1 MTTTFQINI
10 DVTIGATAELT
21 QLLTALLPGRDLAFK
36 ACDTRGC
43 TDRTPIAADKLAPTV
58 IKFFSEEAQPADSVA
73 TSADN
78 VETSA
83 ANVATPAEEEP
94 APAVT
99 PAEKIYT
106 EVDVREAM
114 DRTRRRIEGED
125 YKTNTDGELYKKWHR
140 KLTGWFKNT
149 AAIYGSDKPST
160 LPDSDSR
167 RKFIEDCD
175 RVHPNEDD
183 LTMPIPF

>member
-1 MTTTFQINI
+1 MTTFQLNI
-10 DVTIGATAELT
+10 AVTIGATTELT
-21 QLLTALLPGRDLAFK
+21 QLLTALLTGRDLALK
-36 ACDTRGC
+36 ACETRGC
-43 TDRTPIAADKLAPTV
+43 TARTPIATNEAAPVKLLAEDP
-58 IKFFSEEAQPADSVA
+58 QPAANVA
-73 TSADN
+73 TSVAN

-83 ANVATPAEEEP
+83 DNVATPAEA
-94 APAVT
+94 APEQPT
-99 PAEKIYT
+99 EKIYT

-114 DRTRRRIEGED
+114 DRTRRRIEGDD

-175 RVHPNEDD
+175 LVHINEDV

>member
-1 MTTTFQINI
+1 MTTFQLNI
-10 DVTIGATAELT
+10 AVNIGVTDELK
-21 QLLTALLPGRDLAFK
+21 QLLTSLINPLAGGTPYVPTEAAPVKLLAEDP
-36 ACDTRGC
+36 
-43 TDRTPIAADKLAPTV
+43 
-58 IKFFSEEAQPADSVA
+58 QPVDSVA
-73 TSADN
+73 TSA
-78 VETSA
+78 E
-83 ANVATPAEEEP
+83 VAPEQ
-94 APAVT
+94 

-175 RVHPNEDD
+175 RVHTNEDD

>member
-1 MTTTFQINI
+1 MTTFQLNI
-10 DVTIGATAELT
+10 AVTIGATAELT
-21 QLLTALLPGRDLAFK
+21 QLLTALLTGRDLAFM
-36 ACDTRGC
+36 ACETRGC
-43 TDRTPIAADKLAPTV
+43 TARTPIATNEVAPVKLLTEDP
-58 IKFFSEEAQPADSVA
+58 QPADNVA
-73 TSADN
+73 TSA
-78 VETSA
+78 E
-83 ANVATPAEEEP
+83 VAPEQPT
-94 APAVT
+94 
-99 PAEKIYT
+99 EKIYT

-125 YKTNTDGELYKKWHR
+125 YKTNTDGERYKKWHR

-149 AAIYGSDKPST
+149 AALYGSDKPST

-175 RVHPNEDD
+175 RVHTNEDD

>member
-1 MTTTFQINI
+1 MTTFQLNI
-10 DVTIGATAELT
+10 AVNIGVTDELK
-21 QLLTALLPGRDLAFK
+21 QLLTSIFTTSCYAPTPVDANELVPP
-36 ACDTRGC
+36 
-43 TDRTPIAADKLAPTV
+43 TPIAANKLVPPT
-58 IKFFSEEAQPADSVA
+58 IMYLTEETQPTA
-73 TSADN
+73 
-78 VETSA
+78 
-83 ANVATPAEEEP
+83 AEEEP
-94 APAVT
+94 APAAT

-125 YKTNTDGELYKKWHR
+125 YKTNTDGERYIKWHR

-175 RVHPNEDD
+175 RVHTNEDD

>member
-1 MTTTFQINI
+1 MTTFQLNI
-10 DVTIGATAELT
+10 AVNIGVTDELK
-21 QLLTALLPGRDLAFK
+21 QLLTSIFTTSCYAP
-36 ACDTRGC
+36 
-43 TDRTPIAADKLAPTV
+43 TPIAADKLVPPTIKLLSEELQPTV
-58 IKFFSEEAQPADSVA
+58 AEDEPAP
-73 TSADN
+73 
-78 VETSA
+78 
-83 ANVATPAEEEP
+83 VATP
-94 APAVT
+94 T
-99 PAEKIYT
+99 EKIYT

-167 RKFIEDCD
+167 RKFIENCD
-175 RVHPNEDD
+175 RVHTNEDD
-183 LTMPIPF
+183 LTMPIHF

>member
-1 MTTTFQINI
+1 MTTFQLNI
-10 DVTIGATAELT
+10 AVNIGVTDELK
-21 QLLTALLPGRDLAFK
+21 QLLTSIFTTSCYAP
-36 ACDTRGC
+36 
-43 TDRTPIAADKLAPTV
+43 TPIAADELVPPTIKLLSEEPQPTV
-58 IKFFSEEAQPADSVA
+58 V
-73 TSADN
+73 
-78 VETSA
+78 
-83 ANVATPAEEEP
+83 EEEP
-94 APAVT
+94 APVAT
-99 PAEKIYT
+99 PTEKIYT

-175 RVHPNEDD
+175 RVHTNEDD

>member
-10 DVTIGATAELT
+10 DVTVGATAELT
-21 QLLTALLPGRDLAFK
+21 QLLSALLNCGNLAFK
-36 ACDTRGC
+36 ACETRGC
-43 TDRTPIAADKLAPTV
+43 TARTPIAANEVAPVKLL
-58 IKFFSEEAQPADSVA
+58 SEDPQPADSVA
-73 TSADN
+73 TSA
-78 VETSA
+78 
-83 ANVATPAEEEP
+83 EEEP
-94 APAVT
+94 APVAA

-114 DRTRRRIEGED
+114 NRTRRRIEGED
-125 YKTNTDGELYKKWHR
+125 YKTNTDSELYKKWHR

-175 RVHPNEDD
+175 RVHTNEDD

>member
-1 MTTTFQINI
+1 MTTFQLNI
-10 DVTIGATAELT
+10 AVNIGVTDELK
-21 QLLTALLPGRDLAFK
+21 QLLTSIFTTSCYAP
-36 ACDTRGC
+36 
-43 TDRTPIAADKLAPTV
+43 TPIAANEVAPVKLLADDP
-58 IKFFSEEAQPADSVA
+58 QPADSIA
-73 TSADN
+73 TSAED
-78 VETSA
+78 
-83 ANVATPAEEEP
+83 EP
-94 APAVT
+94 APAAA

-175 RVHPNEDD
+175 RVHTNEDD
-183 LTMPIPF
+183 LTTPIPF

>member
-1 MTTTFQINI
+1 MTTFQLNI
-10 DVTIGATAELT
+10 AVNIGVTDELK
-21 QLLTALLPGRDLAFK
+21 QLLTSIFTTSCYAP
-36 ACDTRGC
+36 
-43 TDRTPIAADKLAPTV
+43 TPIAANEVAPVKLLAEDP
-58 IKFFSEEAQPADSVA
+58 QPADSVA
-73 TSADN
+73 TSA
-78 VETSA
+78 
-83 ANVATPAEEEP
+83 EEEP
-94 APAVT
+94 APVAT
-99 PAEKIYT
+99 PTEKIYT

-125 YKTNTDGELYKKWHR
+125 YKTNTDGDLYKKWHR

-149 AAIYGSDKPST
+149 AAIYGSNKPST

-175 RVHPNEDD
+175 RVHTNEDD

>member
-1 MTTTFQINI
+1 MTTFQLNI
-10 DVTIGATAELT
+10 AVNIGVTDELK
-21 QLLTALLPGRDLAFK
+21 QLLTSIFTTSCYAP
-36 ACDTRGC
+36 
-43 TDRTPIAADKLAPTV
+43 TPIAANEVAPVKLLADDP
-58 IKFFSEEAQPADSVA
+58 QPADSIA
-73 TSADN
+73 TSAED
-78 VETSA
+78 EPA
-83 ANVATPAEEEP
+83 PVATP
-94 APAVT
+94 T
-99 PAEKIYT
+99 EKIYT

-175 RVHPNEDD
+175 RVHTNEDD

>member
-1 MTTTFQINI
+1 MTTFQLNI
-10 DVTIGATAELT
+10 AVNIGVTDELK
-21 QLLTALLPGRDLAFK
+21 QLLTSIFTASCYAP
-36 ACDTRGC
+36 
-43 TDRTPIAADKLAPTV
+43 TPIAADELAPV
-58 IKFFSEEAQPADSVA
+58 KLLADDPQPADSVA
-73 TSADN
+73 A
-78 VETSA
+78 
-83 ANVATPAEEEP
+83 PAEEEP
-94 APAVT
+94 APVAT

-167 RKFIEDCD
+167 RKFIENCD
-175 RVHPNEDD
+175 RVHTNEDD
-183 LTMPIPF
+183 LTMPIHF

>member
-1 MTTTFQINI
+1 MNSFNINI
-10 DVTIGATAELT
+10 AVNIGVTNELK
-21 QLLTALLPGRDLAFK
+21 QLLTSIFK
-36 ACDTRGC
+36 SEAASCNAPVPPAEDKQP
-43 TDRTPIAADKLAPTV
+43 TPVASA
-58 IKFFSEEAQPADSVA
+58 EEPQAEAVATQPA
-73 TSADN
+73 
-78 VETSA
+78 ER
-83 ANVATPAEEEP
+83 
-94 APAVT
+94 
-99 PAEKIYT
+99 IYT

-125 YKTNTDGELYKKWHR
+125 YKTNTDGELYQKWHR

-149 AAIYGSDKPST
+149 AALYGSDKPSA

-175 RVHPNEDD
+175 RVHTNEDD

>member
-1 MTTTFQINI
+1 MTTFQLNI
-10 DVTIGATAELT
+10 AVNIGVTDELK
-21 QLLTALLPGRDLAFK
+21 QLLTSLFNPLA
-36 ACDTRGC
+36 GG
-43 TDRTPIAADKLAPTV
+43 TPYVPNEAAPVKLIAEDP
-58 IKFFSEEAQPADSVA
+58 QP
-73 TSADN
+73 
-78 VETSA
+78 
-83 ANVATPAEEEP
+83 TPAEVEAEQPAEEP
-94 APAVT
+94 IA
-99 PAEKIYT
+99 KIYT

-175 RVHPNEDD
+175 RVHTNEDD
-183 LTMPIPF
+183 LTMPISF

>member
-10 DVTIGATAELT
+10 DVTVGATTELT
-21 QLLTALLPGRDLAFK
+21 QLLTALLTGRDLAFK
-36 ACDTRGC
+36 ACETRGC
-43 TDRTPIAADKLAPTV
+43 TDRTPIAANEVTIGYAPATIATNELAPSP
-58 IKFFSEEAQPADSVA
+58 IRLLSEELQP
-73 TSADN
+73 TS
-78 VETSA
+78 
-83 ANVATPAEEEP
+83 AEEEP
-94 APAVT
+94 APAVA

-114 DRTRRRIEGED
+114 DRTRRRIEGDD

-175 RVHPNEDD
+175 RVHTNEDD

>member
-1 MTTTFQINI
+1 MTTTFQLNI
-10 DVTIGATAELT
+10 AVTIGATAELT
-21 QLLTALLPGRDLAFK
+21 QLLTALLTGRDLAFK
-36 ACDTRGC
+36 ACETRGC
-43 TDRTPIAADKLAPTV
+43 TDSTPITPIAADEFVPPT
-58 IKFFSEEAQPADSVA
+58 IKYLTEETQPTA
-73 TSADN
+73 
-78 VETSA
+78 E
-83 ANVATPAEEEP
+83 EEEP
-94 APAVT
+94 APAAAPT
-99 PAEKIYT
+99 EKIYT

-175 RVHPNEDD
+175 RVHTNEDD

>member
-1 MTTTFQINI
+1 MNSFNINI
-10 DVTIGATAELT
+10 AVTVGATAELT
-21 QLLTALLPGRDLAFK
+21 QLLSALLNCGNLAFK

-43 TDRTPIAADKLAPTV
+43 TARTPIAADELAPPT
-58 IKFFSEEAQPADSVA
+58 IKYLTEGPQPDNVA

-83 ANVATPAEEEP
+83 TNVATPAEA
-94 APAVT
+94 APEQ
-99 PAEKIYT
+99 PAERIYT

-125 YKTNTDGELYKKWHR
+125 YKTNTDGELYQKWHR

-149 AAIYGSDKPST
+149 AAIYGSDKPSA

-175 RVHPNEDD
+175 RVHTNEDD

>member
-1 MTTTFQINI
+1 MTTFQLNI
-10 DVTIGATAELT
+10 AVNIGVTDELK
-21 QLLTALLPGRDLAFK
+21 QLLTSIFRREVTSCYAP
-36 ACDTRGC
+36 
-43 TDRTPIAADKLAPTV
+43 TPIAANEAAPVKLLAEDP
-58 IKFFSEEAQPADSVA
+58 QPVDSVA
-73 TSADN
+73 TSA
-78 VETSA
+78 E
-83 ANVATPAEEEP
+83 VAPEQPT
-94 APAVT
+94 
-99 PAEKIYT
+99 EKIYT

-114 DRTRRRIEGED
+114 DRARRRIEGED

-175 RVHPNEDD
+175 RVHTNEDD

>member
-1 MTTTFQINI
+1 MTTFQLNI
-10 DVTIGATAELT
+10 AVNIGVTDELK
-21 QLLTALLPGRDLAFK
+21 QLLTSIFTTSCYAP
-36 ACDTRGC
+36 
-43 TDRTPIAADKLAPTV
+43 TPIAANEVAPVKLLTEDP
-58 IKFFSEEAQPADSVA
+58 QPADSVA
-73 TSADN
+73 TSA
-78 VETSA
+78 
-83 ANVATPAEEEP
+83 EEEP
-94 APAVT
+94 APVAT
-99 PAEKIYT
+99 PTEKIYT

-125 YKTNTDGELYKKWHR
+125 YKTNTGGELYKKWHR

-175 RVHPNEDD
+175 RVHTNEDD

>member
-1 MTTTFQINI
+1 MTTFQLNI
-10 DVTIGATAELT
+10 AVNIGVTDELK
-21 QLLTALLPGRDLAFK
+21 QLLTSLFNPLACGTPYVPTEAAPVKLLAEEPQ
-36 ACDTRGC
+36 
-43 TDRTPIAADKLAPTV
+43 PTV
-58 IKFFSEEAQPADSVA
+58 AEDEPAP
-73 TSADN
+73 
-78 VETSA
+78 
-83 ANVATPAEEEP
+83 VATP
-94 APAVT
+94 T
-99 PAEKIYT
+99 EKIYT

-175 RVHPNEDD
+175 RVHTNEDD